1 MKRIVVLGS
10 TGSVGVNALDVIK
23 RNPNRFKVVGLAAND
38 NYVLLSRQAK
48 AFGVKEIAIYNK
60 ERFKDLKGKVS
71 VGVKVHV
78 GLEGVLRIAC
88 LNEADLVLVAI
99 GGTLSILPLIES
111 IKAGK
116 QIALA
121 SKETLVSAGG
131 IVTKLARENKVNI
144 IPVDSEHSA
153 IFQCLNRDDAKFLK
167 KIYLTGSGGPLRNVK
182 QSSFDKLPI
191 SRIIKHP
198 KWKMGKKITVDSATL
213 MNKGLEMI
221 EAKWLFS
228 VGSDKIQ
235 VLLHPEAII
244 HSMVEF
250 IDGTVLANLF
260 YPDMRFPI
268 SYAFSYP
275 ERIPSKLP
283 KVDFLAQKKL
293 TFERPDFRRF
303 PALRLAFQASKSQ
316 SASAV
321 LNAAN
326 EEAVGAF
333 LNGKIKFTKI
343 VDIVEKVLRLH
354 RHIEKPTLKDILNLD
369 TWAKTEVKRFC

>member
-1 MKRIVVLGS
+1 
-10 TGSVGVNALDVIK
+10 
-23 RNPNRFKVVGLAAND
+23 
-38 NYVLLSRQAK
+38 
-48 AFGVKEIAIYNK
+48 
-60 ERFKDLKGKVS
+60 
-71 VGVKVHV
+71 
-78 GLEGVLRIAC
+78 
-88 LNEADLVLVAI
+88 
-99 GGTLSILPLIES
+99 
-111 IKAGK
+111 
-116 QIALA
+116 
-121 SKETLVSAGG
+121 
-131 IVTKLARENKVNI
+131 
-144 IPVDSEHSA
+144 
-153 IFQCLNRDDAKFLK
+153 
-167 KIYLTGSGGPLRNVK
+167 
-182 QSSFDKLPI
+182 
-191 SRIIKHP
+191 
-198 KWKMGKKITVDSATL
+198 
-213 MNKGLEMI
+213 
-221 EAKWLFS
+221 
-228 VGSDKIQ
+228 
-235 VLLHPEAII
+235 
-244 HSMVEF
+244 
-250 IDGTVLANLF
+250 

-275 ERIPSKLP
+275 ERIPSRLP